1 MVFESSS
8 CIKWRLLKTTF
19 IYLCVCVCV
28 HGYTCVCVRAR
39 ARACVHACVF
49 MDTHVL
55 CGRLPEEI
63 QYIYLLTP
71 EREVTANQI
80 TGTPKSTL
88 MN

>member
-28 HGYTCVCVRAR
+28 CAR
-39 ARACVHACVF
+39 ARACMRACVF